1 MGVIISNNPSFEQ
14 EFQSMGDISDSA
26 DPDHASTSKSSLF
39 LRNLYQGIFLD
50 LLLTTALITLVIGIS
65 APLMTL
71 EKLYFFE
78 NKVSLLGAVGQLF
91 DQKEWILFII
101 IGLFSLCLPFVKIFS
116 LMAVLHIPHQGNSFL
131 DKLLQWIEHWGKWSM
146 LDVFVV
152 ALLLVSVKLGAL
164 AKVTVHYGLYTFAG
178 AVILTMITSFWID
191 RLAKRRDKESTSSS

>member
-1 MGVIISNNPSFEQ
+1 MGAIINNADANNPNKKKF
-14 EFQSMGDISDSA
+14 
-26 DPDHASTSKSSLF
+26 SLF
-39 LRNLYQGIFLD
+39 LRNLYQGITID
-50 LLLTTALITLVIGIS
+50 LLLIAALITLVVGIS

-78 NKVSLLGAVGQLF
+78 NKVSLLSAVRQLF
-91 DQKEWILFII
+91 DKEEWALFII

-116 LMAVLHIPHQGNSFL
+116 LMAILHIPHQGNSFL

-164 AKVTVHYGLYTFAG
+164 AKVTVHYGLYTFAC

-191 RLAKRRDKESTSSS
+191 RLAKKRDNKSITDPLE